1 MAKRWPWRRKSEGFE
16 WHKYVKTTIAVRREQ
31 RRERAEEIKRSAQ
44 DGAVRAA
51 EEAVRLGRRGAQAAG
66 DGARRASAAS
76 KRGVRVGFA
85 ASARGLKH
93 AAMTSARGIRQVAVA
108 SVSGSRRFLA
118 ASGRGIRHASLVSA
132 HGIGRASA
140 ISAAGIRRA
149 SVASAR
155 GLAGGARYAGAGLGA
170 SGRWLG
176 RTGLGS
182 AAWTGGGLAALGRTA
197 AGGLAAASRPILDFL
212 GRPGVSGPLMLAG
225 AVALVSGLARPLL
238 TGGLDR
244 EALLIVAIGAIC
256 LVAGLTPRLRYGIGP
271 TILAALAAPLRRIP
285 ANLGHTLA
293 GGGAIIAALVA
304 AVWLWPA
311 SLTPSMPDLPSLP
324 SMSLSSF
331 VPFKASEPPIVG
343 RAFALGGDTLRVG
356 RQTVRLEGIEAP
368 ERDQTCMRGDHRRWR
383 CGEAAQAAL
392 SRLVS
397 GRQVHCAPVSKDDTG
412 TVRATCTIGKTDV
425 AAALVEG
432 GHVLAESGLMPRY
445 RSEQAKAEQHK
456 AGLWVGGA
464 TPERP
469 DAWRTRLWNEA
480 RAKAPE
486 GCPIKGKVAGRR
498 GDTVKTYHLPWSP
511 TYMRLRVIS
520 ARGERWFCS
529 EADARAAGFAPA
541 EIDG

>member
-1 MAKRWPWRRKSEGFE
+1 MAKLWPWRRKSEGFE
-16 WHKYVKTTIAVRREQ
+16 WHKYVKTTIAVRREH
-31 RRERAEEIKRSAQ
+31 RRERAEEIKRSVE

-51 EEAVRLGRRGAQAAG
+51 EEAVRLGRKSAQAAG

-76 KRGVRVGFA
+76 KRGARLGLA
-85 ASARGLKH
+85 ASARGLKQ
-93 AAMTSARGIRQVAVA
+93 AAVA
-108 SVSGSRRFLA
+108 SASGARQFLA
-118 ASGRGIRHASLVSA
+118 ASGRGIRNASVLSA
-132 HGIGRASA
+132 H
-140 ISAAGIRRA
+140 GIRRA
-149 SVASAR
+149 SVASAHGIRRASASSAHGFAR
-155 GLAGGARYAGAGLGA
+155 GGRYAGARLGA

-197 AGGLAAASRPILDFL
+197 GGGLVVACRPVLDFL

-225 AVALVSGLARPLL
+225 GVALVSGLARPLL
-238 TGGLDR
+238 TGGFDR
-244 EALLIVAIGAIC
+244 EAALIVAIGAVC

-271 TILAALAAPLRRIP
+271 AALAAVAVPLRRIP
-285 ANLGHTLA
+285 PGVGHTLA
-293 GGGAIIAALVA
+293 GGGAIVAALVA

-311 SLTPSMPDLPSLP
+311 SLTPSVPSLPSLP

-331 VPFKASEPPIVG
+331 VPFTASEPPIVG
-343 RAFALGGDTLRVG
+343 RAFAIGGDTLRIG

-368 ERDQTCMRGDHRRWR
+368 DRDQTCTRGDHRRWR

-392 SRLVS
+392 SRMIS
-397 GRQVHCAPVSKDDTG
+397 RREVHCAPAGKDDAG
-412 TVRATCTIGKTDV
+412 TVRAICTIEKTDV

-432 GHVLAESGLMPRY
+432 GHVLAGGGLMPRY
-445 RSEQAKAEQHK
+445 RSEQAKAQEAK
-456 AGLWVGGA
+456 AGLWAGGG

-469 DAWRTRLWNEA
+469 DEWRTRLWNEA
-480 RAKAPE
+480 QAKAPE

-511 TYMRLRVIS
+511 TYVRLRVVS

>member
-1 MAKRWPWRRKSEGFE
+1 MAKLWPWRRKSEGFE
-16 WHKYVKTTIAVRREQ
+16 WHRYVKTTIAVRREH

-51 EEAVRLGRRGAQAAG
+51 EEAARLGRKSAQAAG

-76 KRGVRVGFA
+76 KRGVRLGFA
-85 ASARGLKH
+85 ASV
-93 AAMTSARGIRQVAVA
+93 RGIKRAAVA
-108 SVSGSRRFLA
+108 SASGGRRFLV
-118 ASGRGIRHASLVSA
+118 ASGRGLRK
-132 HGIGRASA
+132 
-140 ISAAGIRRA
+140 A
-149 SVASAR
+149 SVASAHGIRRVSVASVGGIRQASVASAQGIAR
-155 GLAGGARYAGAGLGA
+155 GSRYAATGLGA

-176 RTGLGS
+176 RRGLGG
-182 AAWTGGGLAALGRTA
+182 AAWTGGGLAAFGHM
-197 AGGLAAASRPILDFL
+197 AGSGLAVACRPILDFL

-238 TGGLDR
+238 TGSLDR
-244 EALLIVAIGAIC
+244 EGVLIVVIGAVC
-256 LVAGLTPRLRYGIGP
+256 LAAGLTPRLRYGAAP
-271 TILAALAAPLRRIP
+271 AILAAITAPLRRIP
-285 ANLGHTLA
+285 SRVGHTLA
-293 GGGAIIAALVA
+293 GGSAIVAALVA

-311 SLTPSMPDLPSLP
+311 SLTPSVPSLP

-343 RAFALGGDTLRVG
+343 RAFAIGGDTLRVG
-356 RQTVRLEGIEAP
+356 RQTVRLEGIAAP
-368 ERDQTCMRGDHRRWR
+368 DRDQTCTRGDNRRWR

-392 SRLVS
+392 SRIVS
-397 GRQVHCAPVSKDDTG
+397 GREVRCEPAGKDDGG
-412 TVRATCTIGKTDV
+412 TVRAACAIATRDV

-432 GHVLAESGLMPRY
+432 GHVLAESGLLPRY
-445 RSEQAKAEQHK
+445 RSEQAKAQQDK
-456 AGLWVGGA
+456 AGLWAGGA

-469 DAWRTRLWNEA
+469 DEWRTRLWNEA

-511 TYMRLRVIS
+511 TYIRLRVVS